1 VIELANWSIRYGV
14 NLRKRY
20 AAVAK
25 DKRTLYKC
33 EVCGKSTVKRISTG
47 IWRCK
52 HCGATFAGGAYNL
65 KTEAG
70 KTADRILGQIKKESA

>member
-1 VIELANWSIRYGV
+1 MANWSIRYGV

-25 DKRTLYKC
+25 DKRALYKC
-33 EVCGKSTVKRISTG
+33 DVCGKEAVKRVGTG
-47 IWRCK
+47 IWRCR
-52 HCGATFAGGAYNL
+52 HCGAVFAGGAYTL

-70 KTADRILGQIKKESA
+70 KTVERLIAGQAGGVGS